1 MIGEKNMARDEITL
15 HYMTYDVTDSVGTA
29 AITKQTVTQANGIKL
44 NNAFAGKDN
53 SVKIIVE
60 NTASTDGTMTIK
72 AGEKQNAILGDSTIA
87 LKKNATTVVA
97 PLRDM
102 ARYENKDGSIN
113 LDFSTGF
120 TGSIYAVAEKAGLG
134 S

>member
-1 MIGEKNMARDEITL
+1 MARDEITL
-15 HYMTYDVTDSVGTA
+15 HYMTYDVSDSVGSA

-44 NNAFAGKDN
+44 KNAFAGKDN

-60 NTASTDGTMTIK
+60 NTASSDGTMTIK

-87 LKKNATTVVA
+87 LKRNATTVVA

-113 LDFSTGF
+113 LDFSSGF

>member
-1 MIGEKNMARDEITL
+1 MARDEITL